1 MEHNLATTIVN
12 VPLDSRSYDI
22 HIGAGIYRD
31 IPTLA
36 GPFIKGKHVVLITDE
51 VVASHHLDSVNR
63 ELVSV
68 ADKVDA
74 ITIAA
79 GEATKSIATCDDIW
93 QQMVQLGVDR
103 KSIVVALGGGVVG
116 DIAGFVAACFGR
128 GIPFIQMPT
137 TLLAQ
142 VDSSVGGKTGINLPQ
157 SKNMVGAFWQPETV
171 LIDVD
176 VLDTLDDRNYRAGMA
191 EVIKYGLIMDSPF
204 FEKLES
210 NVDALLSRNRELLI
224 DVIRHCCQCK
234 STVVQEDER
243 ETSGRRA
250 ILNYGHTIG
259 HAIESVCGYGKYLHG
274 EAISIGMVAEA
285 DLARQL
291 GMIDMK
297 AVDRHAAIFEAY
309 GLPTKVPAG
318 LENELID
325 AMFRDKKV
333 AQGKLNFVLPTA
345 IGSVTLVEAP
355 SKVQLQD
362 CLKRNSAPQSDHAEL

>member
-1 MEHNLATTIVN
+1 M
-12 VPLDSRSYDI
+12 
-22 HIGAGIYRD
+22 
-31 IPTLA
+31 
-36 GPFIKGKHVVLITDE
+36 
-51 VVASHHLDSVNR
+51 
-63 ELVSV
+63 
-68 ADKVDA
+68 
-74 ITIAA
+74 
-79 GEATKSIATCDDIW
+79 
-93 QQMVQLGVDR
+93 
-103 KSIVVALGGGVVG
+103 
-116 DIAGFVAACFGR
+116 
-128 GIPFIQMPT
+128 
-137 TLLAQ
+137 
-142 VDSSVGGKTGINLPQ
+142 DSSVGGKTGINLPQ

-191 EVIKYGLIMDSPF
+191 EVIKYGLIMDAPF
-204 FEKLES
+204 LEKLES
-210 NVDALLSRNRELLI
+210 NVDALLNRNKELLV

-285 DLARQL
+285 DLGRQL